1 MTPTDRL
8 KPAANTW
15 RVGLREGGGRGPRV
29 QWEGEEAPEVGLERA
44 GPESERGHWGREVR
58 FPGKDEGWAI

>member
-15 RVGLREGGGRGPRV
+15 RVGLRGGGGRSPQGTVGGRRGPRSGLA
-29 QWEGEEAPEVGLERA
+29 EGRA
-44 GPESERGHWGREVR
+44 
-58 FPGKDEGWAI
+58 